1 MYFRQVYI
9 YIIIASFFT
18 TSCQKLVN
26 DPGGVD
32 PIIEVDK
39 GLSYWGGI
47 YNDQGHAVVQTADG
61 GYAVVGSQYS
71 STSQSDLI
79 LVKFSSSLEFE
90 VKTNFGGT
98 GDDSSYTNIANDIQ
112 QTDDGGYI
120 SVGTTFNGTDNDVWV
135 IKFNSDLSTEWD
147 TTVMVTT
154 GYNDFGNSI
163 QEMAS
168 GKYLICGTSY
178 DGTNNDFDAMLWDI
192 TRDGATS
199 TLLYTETGSTTYDYG
214 NFAQQTSDGGYII
227 ISTSAGSMNLTRLN
241 SANGL
246 VTSFG
251 ESASGVADGG
261 SITISGANEG
271 IYVQQLDD
279 GSYIVVGNTEAGTGQ
294 QSNVYINTVTSAGV
308 AGVTAITMG
317 GAYDDRVTCVRQT
330 SDGGF
335 VLVGHKYNGINSKSG
350 YDVWVVKLTP
360 ALSVHWDYTFGG
372 DKNDFGE
379 SINQTDDG
387 GYIITGSTNSYGK
400 QSEIILLK
408 IQADGTIEEAE

>member
-1 MYFRQVYI
+1 MQNY
-9 YIIIASFFT
+9 
-18 TSCQKLVN
+18 QK
-26 DPGGVD
+26 
-32 PIIEVDK
+32 
-39 GLSYWGGI
+39 
-47 YNDQGHAVVQTADG
+47 HA
-61 GYAVVGSQYS
+61 
-71 STSQSDLI
+71 
-79 LVKFSSSLEFE
+79 EFE

-294 QSNVYINTVTSAGV
+294 QSNVYINTVSSSGSVGATPV
-308 AGVTAITMG
+308 VMG
-317 GAYDDRVTCVRQT
+317 GSYDDKVTCVRQT

-335 VLVGHKYNGINSKSG
+335 VFTGRKFDDATG

-360 ALSVHWDYTFGG
+360 TLTTHWDYTFGG
-372 DKNDFGE
+372 DLNDHGT

-387 GYIITGSTNSYGK
+387 GYIITGSTMSYGN

-408 IQADGTIEEAE
+408 LNNTGEIDDLIGQLK